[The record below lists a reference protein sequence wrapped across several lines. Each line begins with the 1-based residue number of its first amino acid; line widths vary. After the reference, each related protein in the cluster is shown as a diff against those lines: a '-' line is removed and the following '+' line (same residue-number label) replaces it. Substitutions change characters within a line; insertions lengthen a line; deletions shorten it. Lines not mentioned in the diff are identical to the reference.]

1 MTDLR
6 SDRLALVDALK
17 ATACLA
23 IVLHHLAF
31 YGPMSD
37 RAEMLAPNLVAWLSQ
52 HARLA
57 VQVFLVVAGFL
68 AARALAPEG
77 RLLTARPMGT
87 VLRRYLRLAVPY
99 LAAIAIA
106 IPAAALARSLMDHP
120 SVPDAP
126 SLAQVAAHALL
137 LQDVLGFESLSAG
150 FWYVAI
156 DFQLFAMLVALL
168 WIARRTGGQGARG
181 RWLGPALVA
190 ALACAS
196 VFSFNRIA
204 ALEAWAPYFFAS
216 YALGAIAYWITRG
229 RGIAALWLL
238 PLVLVTLAALE
249 LEFRIRIAVA
259 LVAALVLAGAARG
272 WMPTAWAEHA
282 GFGRLARIS
291 YSIFL
296 VHFPVCLV
304 VNAVWARFLPP
315 DAWVHALGIVVAFT
329 ASVLAGALLCRHVE
343 ARSEV
348 VLATLARIARRVAA
362 VLPGTGARSRGSARQ
377 RA

>member
-1 MTDLR
+1 MTELR

-37 RAEMLAPNLVAWLSQ
+37 RAETLAPSLVAWLSQ

-77 RLLTARPMGT
+77 RLLTAQPIGT
-87 VLRRYLRLAVPY
+87 VLRRYVRLAVPY
-99 LAAIAIA
+99 LAAVAVA
-106 IPAAALARSLMDHP
+106 IPAAALARSLMGHH
-120 SVPDAP
+120 SVPAAP
-126 SLAQVAAHALL
+126 SLAQLAAHALL

-168 WIARRTGGQGARG
+168 WIAQRTGGQGARS

-204 ALEAWAPYFFAS
+204 ALDAWAPYFFAS
-216 YALGAIAYWITRG
+216 YGLGAIAYWITRG

-249 LEFRIRIAVA
+249 LEFRVRIVVA
-259 LVAALVLAGAARG
+259 LVVALLLAGAARG
-272 WMPTAWAEHA
+272 WMPTAWAEH
-282 GFGRLARIS
+282 GVFGRLARIS

-304 VNAVWARFLPP
+304 VNAVWVRLLPP
-315 DAWVHALGIVVAFT
+315 DAWVHALGIVAAFG
-329 ASVLAGALLCRHVE
+329 ASVLAGALLYRHVE
-343 ARSEV
+343 SRSEA
-348 VLATLARIARRVAA
+348 VLATLVRFARPGAT
-362 VLPGTGARSRGSARQ
+362 VLPAAAPRPRGWARQ